1 MSIQISENI
10 IKGSIIYQLTQLFGD
25 QYTYY
30 GEEIPENFKR
40 PCFHV
45 SRISDISTKGYTGNE
60 YRFRDDQ
67 YRYEIKYFTDKKTNI
82 NEDINDKIDILKNG
96 FDYLNIIN
104 INDGKIDSK
113 PNRINSIE
121 IQTSED
127 VLMFDLIFPIR
138 VVLPQSVDKVQAN
151 ILNEYLKETY
161 NKNKGGR

>member
-1 MSIQISENI
+1 MNIQISENI
-10 IKGSIIYQLTQLFGD
+10 IKGSIIYQLIQLFGD

-40 PCFHV
+40 PSFHV

-67 YRYEIKYFTDKKTNI
+67 YRYEIKYFTDRKTNI

-104 INDGKIDSK
+104 INEGKIDSK
-113 PNRINSIE
+113 PNRINNIE